1 MGTGVHKSSYFRFL
15 GGTVWSQ
22 DGDGG
27 LGGQWFSLH
36 TSAQS
41 QVQPHSPFVNE
52 ARLAGSQAN
61 HDTLAVASGR
71 VG

>member
-1 MGTGVHKSSYFRFL
+1 
-15 GGTVWSQ
+15 VWSQ